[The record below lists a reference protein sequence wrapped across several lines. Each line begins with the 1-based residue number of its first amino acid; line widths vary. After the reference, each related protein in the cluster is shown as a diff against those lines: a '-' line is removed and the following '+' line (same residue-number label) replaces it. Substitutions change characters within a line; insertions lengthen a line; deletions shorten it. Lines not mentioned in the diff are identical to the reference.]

1 MEKALRLFVV
11 FAVVLFAIYYFR
23 GREALVPVEMSA
35 SAQLADHELTVTG
48 TTSLEN
54 GAILLYEVF
63 PETEETNLVRGRTT
77 VRNGRFAETID
88 VGNLSGRDLRV
99 RLIFQVALEYDPQPP
114 EVIERFGVFGQHM
127 TGELVT
133 ERAIG
138 RRAELLVTAEE
149 GSR

>member
-1 MEKALRLFVV
+1 MEKTLRLFVV
-11 FAVVLFAIYYFR
+11 FAIVLFAVYYFR

-63 PETEETNLVRGRTT
+63 SETEETNLATGRTT

-88 VGNLSGRDLRV
+88 VGDLAGRHLRV
-99 RLIFQVALEYDPQPP
+99 RLIFQVALEHDPQPP
-114 EVIERFGVFGQHM
+114 EVIERYGVFGQHM

-133 ERAIG
+133 ERDIG
-138 RRAELLVTAEE
+138 RRAELVVLAEKDD
-149 GSR
+149 R